1 MFEERVVVV
10 VAESDLREHLA
21 GGLEGGDV
29 SSAGIGE
36 IARSRE
42 ELDESSCR
50 TDPEARSGT
59 RLSRWP
65 QRCRRMRTNFEDSA
79 NMSTAFTI
87 VGLGESLFDVFPDR
101 AILGG
106 APLNVAYH
114 AHQLCSGSGGRGL
127 VASRVGADELGRRLL
142 EELRMRRLSEDFV
155 QIDDAHP
162 TGRVDIT
169 LHHGEPTYDFL
180 ANVAWDHLEWTP
192 EWRRLAESTDAVVF
206 GTLAQRC
213 PTSRATVQRF
223 VETAR
228 QAIRLFDVN
237 LRVAFFDAE
246 SLRRGAELATAIKLN
261 ADELP
266 IVLRL
271 LGLAED
277 VSGSVM
283 REEYS
288 GGAGRLLQAFT
299 PTGLRDVVVTRGE
312 QGTDL
317 LTHEGLV
324 RGAVARFEPHPQADN
339 VGAGDA
345 CSAGL
350 LWGWLNGWPAERTV
364 TFANRL
370 GAFVASQ
377 PGATPAIPDDLRP

>member
-1 MFEERVVVV
+1 
-10 VAESDLREHLA
+10 
-21 GGLEGGDV
+21 
-29 SSAGIGE
+29 
-36 IARSRE
+36 
-42 ELDESSCR
+42 
-50 TDPEARSGT
+50 
-59 RLSRWP
+59 
-65 QRCRRMRTNFEDSA
+65 
-79 NMSTAFTI
+79 MSTAFTI

-114 AHQLCSGSGGRGL
+114 AHQLCSASGGLGV
-127 VASRVGADELGRRLL
+127 VASRVGTDELGRRVL
-142 EELRMRRLSEDFV
+142 EELRTRGLTTDCV
-155 QIDDAHP
+155 QIDDRHP

-169 LHHGEPTYDFL
+169 LRHGEPTYDFL
-180 ANVAWDHLEWTP
+180 ADVAWDHLEWTP
-192 EWRRLAESTDAVVF
+192 RWQQLAETCDAVVF

-223 VETAR
+223 VEAAR

-237 LRVAFFDAE
+237 LRVSFFDAE

-271 LGLAED
+271 LGLAGD
-277 VSGSVM
+277 VTDSALRAES
-283 REEYS
+283 S
-288 GGAGRLLQAFT
+288 GGAGRLLQGFAR
-299 PTGLRDVVVTRGE
+299 TGLRYVVVTRGE
-312 QGTDL
+312 QGT
-317 LTHEGLV
+317 ELV
-324 RGAVARFEPHPQADN
+324 SHDASVIGPVARFERHPHADN

-350 LWGWLNGWPAERTV
+350 LWGWLNGWAAERTV
-364 TFANRL
+364 TLANRL

-377 PGATPAIPDDLRP
+377 PGATPVMPDDLRR

>member
-1 MFEERVVVV
+1 
-10 VAESDLREHLA
+10 
-21 GGLEGGDV
+21 
-29 SSAGIGE
+29 
-36 IARSRE
+36 
-42 ELDESSCR
+42 
-50 TDPEARSGT
+50 
-59 RLSRWP
+59 
-65 QRCRRMRTNFEDSA
+65 
-79 NMSTAFTI
+79 MSTAFTI

-114 AHQLCSGSGGRGL
+114 VHQLCSGSGGRGL

-142 EELRMRRLSEDFV
+142 EELRMRRLSADFV

-283 REEYS
+283 RGILRRCRS
-288 GGAGRLLQAFT
+288 SLASFHSDWPARCCRDARRAGDGFA
-299 PTGLRDVVVTRGE
+299 DTRGL
-312 QGTDL
+312 GSRCCRA
-317 LTHEGLV
+317 V
-324 RGAVARFEPHPQADN
+324 RA
-339 VGAGDA
+339 
-345 CSAGL
+345 
-350 LWGWLNGWPAERTV
+350 
-364 TFANRL
+364 
-370 GAFVASQ
+370 AS
-377 PGATPAIPDDLRP
+377 TSR